1 MDSSLSV
8 SFCNFI
14 VILCSNVVFSFDS
27 FLEFIVL
34 IVLLIFH
41 FVPLYSLSLK
51 FCFHRKHI

>member
-1 MDSSLSV
+1 MDFSLSV

-41 FVPLYSLSLK
+41 FVPLYSLSKVLLPS
-51 FCFHRKHI
+51 